1 MRSFGRLL
9 LFAVPIGLL
18 AVTASATEALWM
30 SLFSQARVL
39 YQQQQQTQ
47 IEGVRVARS
56 ALKVARETFERSD
69 SRLAESLELLGMLYI
84 SKGEP
89 GRAEALY
96 QQALGIREKAHG
108 LKHPAVADAL
118 ILLRDANH
126 YQGRAKRAELF
137 HKRAL
142 AIRRYVYGPGHPIV
156 AETLSIPANREV
168 FLRRKTSTAW
178 TGPNRPSQR
187 GKTAGSKKTVSRR
200 VQSWQASTRTSL
212 GERIFAMAEAL
223 GNRAEIYANLGR
235 HAEAEALFQQ
245 SIAIYD
251 KNAEPNHPGR
261 VEVLEKYSGFLKKTG
276 RLQES
281 NALQRKIRTLQSN

>member
-47 IEGVRVARS
+47 VEGVRVARS

-69 SRLAESLELLGMLYI
+69 PRLAESLELLGMLYI

-108 LKHPAVADAL
+108 LKHPAVANAL
-118 ILLRDANH
+118 ILLRYANH

-156 AETLSIPANREV
+156 TETLSVPANPEG

-178 TGPNRPSQR
+178 TGPKRPSQR
-187 GKTAGSKKTVSRR
+187 GKTAGSKKTVSQR
-200 VQSWQASTRTSL
+200 VRSRQTSTRTSL
-212 GERIFAMAEAL
+212 GERVFAMAEAL

-235 HAEAEALFQQ
+235 HTEAEALFQQ

-276 RLQES
+276 RLPES
-281 NALQRKIRTLQSN
+281 NVLQRKIRTLQSN